1 MRSQDMR
8 GQPAGTR
15 SGPRGGATRPVAV
28 TRPGP
33 ARNRISLLAL
43 VAIVVVLAVPAGA
56 ALADPAGLKGRSL
69 VDAIAT
75 LEQRGLVVY
84 YSSDLVRPWMKVK
97 EEPTATTPGAILD
110 EILAPHELT
119 TEPAPGGGVLIVRR
133 AALDVS
139 PRGSILGVISEAG
152 TGRRMSGVEVRL
164 EGQPAR
170 TISSPRGQF
179 SFKDLTPGKYT
190 IHAGSTD
197 TPALAMTEVSV
208 EPGKVSFARISIDA
222 PQVRQLN
229 SLVVNA
235 SRYELAETRAGSFYY
250 LPVEDIATLPD
261 MGDDPIRA
269 MARLPG
275 TATGGF
281 TAKSNV
287 RGGERDETLIR
298 YDDLRLRNPYH
309 LKDFQSVFSAIDPNI
324 ISGMDVYTGVAQP
337 RFGDRMSAVVD
348 IQPVETPL
356 APVHEMSQSLFNSS
370 VMSSGSMDDGRVDWA
385 FAARRGNLDLL
396 LDILD
401 PDLGDPSYLDGYGR
415 FGVQVTDSL
424 RVTGNVLAFDDD
436 IKLSDVDQEE
446 NAKATYRDQYYW
458 VRFDQ
463 DLGDGITGYTILAHT
478 DLQSDR
484 KGTTDKEGVSVGSLH
499 DQRSFTINSLQ
510 TGWSWT
516 MTDRLAFDIGA
527 EASRSDGS
535 YDFEDEVE
543 YEVLFLTP
551 GAPTETER
559 TTDISLDPSGSH
571 YGAYV
576 NSRYRLFDRVTT
588 DFGLRWDRETL
599 TEDDEDLFSPRIATL
614 VELGERTTLRAAWG
628 RHYQSQ
634 DINELQVNDGET
646 EYFRSQRADHAVV
659 SLEHRSKWGIDF
671 RLEGY
676 VKEMDRL
683 RPRFENFLNTKIL
696 LPELKPD
703 RIEIAPH
710 SAQAKGIEFSMGSRS
725 EGPLDWWFSYSWST
739 VKDKFDDDHIVRAWD
754 QQDAIKGG
762 VEWRRGPWT
771 VSVAATYNT
780 GWPTTATEL
789 ATTDPVPLVAVGPR
803 NSDRYRNYGT
813 LDMRVARD
821 WRLPNSYL
829 SAFVELTNITDRRN
843 NCCQDY
849 EVEDVNDDGNLV
861 WSLDKKRYFPVVPN
875 IGVVWRFGPGADGR
889 R

>member
-1 MRSQDMR
+1 MRER
-8 GQPAGTR
+8 RRAGR
-15 SGPRGGATRPVAV
+15 SDSRWTAAGRL
-28 TRPGP
+28 
-33 ARNRISLLAL
+33 RIAALLLSLF
-43 VAIVVVLAVPAGA
+43 VLASGNPAA
-56 ALADPAGLKGRSL
+56 ADTPGLKGRSL
-69 VDAIAT
+69 IEAIAV
-75 LEQRGLVVY
+75 LEQQGLVVY

-97 EEPTATTPGAILD
+97 EEPKSTAPGAQLD
-110 EILAPHELT
+110 EILQPHELA

-133 AALDVS
+133 RALDVS
-139 PRGSILGVISEAG
+139 PGGSILGIVSEAG
-152 TGRRMSGVEVRL
+152 SGRRISGVEVRL
-164 EGQPAR
+164 VGRSTQ

-179 SFKDLTPGKYT
+179 SFKDLSPGKYT
-190 IHAGSTD
+190 IHAGSAE
-197 TPALAMTEVSV
+197 TPALATQQVSV

-222 PQVRQLN
+222 PQVRRLD

-235 SRYELAETRAGSFYY
+235 SRYELAETHAGSFHY
-250 LPVEDIATLPD
+250 LPVDEIATLPD
-261 MGDDPIRA
+261 MGDDPMRA

-281 TAKSNV
+281 TAKSNI

-298 YDDLRLRNPYH
+298 YDGLRLRNPYH
-309 LKDFQSVFSAIDPNI
+309 LKDFQSVFSAIDPTI

-337 RFGDRMSAVVD
+337 RFGDRMSAVID
-348 IQPVETPL
+348 IQPVEVPL
-356 APVHEMSQSLFNSS
+356 APVHEMSQSLYNSS
-370 VMSSGSMDDGRVDWA
+370 LMSAGSMDDGRVDWA

-396 LDILD
+396 LDVLD
-401 PDLGDPSYLDGYGR
+401 PDLGDPSYVDAFGR
-415 FGVQVTDSL
+415 LGVQVTDSL
-424 RVTGNVLAFDDD
+424 RVTGNVMVFDDD
-436 IKLSDVDQEE
+436 IKLSDTDQEE

-458 VRFDQ
+458 VRFDH
-463 DLGDGITGYTILAHT
+463 DLGAGLAGYTILSHT

-484 KGTTDKEGVSVGSLH
+484 KGTTDKEGVSAGSLH
-499 DQRSFTINSLQ
+499 DQRSFTINSMQ

-516 MTDRLAFDIGA
+516 MTDRLAFDVGA
-527 EASRSDGS
+527 EASKSDGN

-543 YEVLFLTP
+543 YQVLFLTP
-551 GAPTETER
+551 GAPTETVR
-559 TTDISLDPSGSH
+559 TNDIDLDPSGSH

-576 NSRYRLFDRVTT
+576 NSRYKLFEGVTT
-588 DFGLRWDRETL
+588 DVGLRWDRQTL
-599 TEDDEDLFSPRIATL
+599 TEDDEDLFSPRIAAL
-614 VELGERTTLRAAWG
+614 VELADRTTLRAAWG

-634 DINELQVNDGET
+634 GINELQVNDGLT

-659 SLEHRSKWGIDF
+659 SLEHRSRWGIDF

-683 RPRFENFLNTKIL
+683 RPRFENLLNTKIL

-703 RIEIAPH
+703 RIEIAPQ
-710 SAQAKGIEFSMGSRS
+710 SAQARGIELSMGSRS
-725 EGPLDWWFSYSWST
+725 EGPLAWWFSYSWST
-739 VKDKFDDDHIVRAWD
+739 VKDKFDDDRIVRTWD

-762 VEWRRGPWT
+762 VEWQRGPWT

-780 GWPTTATEL
+780 GWATTATEL
-789 ATTDPVPLVAVGPR
+789 AATDPVPLVAVGPR
-803 NSDRYRNYGT
+803 NGERFRNYGT

-829 SAFVELTNITDRRN
+829 SAFVELTNITNRRN

-875 IGVVWRFGPGADGR
+875 IGVVWRFGPGAGPGQ
-889 R
+889 